1 MASKNQGYR
10 VVQIRRAVSHD
21 YRVPMSRW
29 ISKDQAV
36 AFAAGVKRRAESDE
50 VYAVESRRGVLSS
63 IGKGQVRA

>member
-10 VVQIRRAVSHD
+10 VVQIRKAVSHE

-36 AFAAGVKRRAESDE
+36 LFAAGVKRRAYNDE

-63 IGKGQVRA
+63 IGKGQVQA

>member
-10 VVQIRRAVSHD
+10 VVRIHRARSHD

-36 AFAAGVKRRAESDE
+36 LFAAGVKRRALHDE

-63 IGKGQVRA
+63 IGRGQV